1 MCRIWAH
8 PIKLFIMGYR
18 QFVNRLFPYLKIHI
32 WKLVFVSVL
41 MIFATVLETAI
52 PEITGRIV
60 DNLFS
65 TQRSADIALIF
76 SMTLFVVIALSSL
89 FALTSTSL
97 SSWVTNKVIMDLRVK
112 MFSKLL
118 RLPKSYFDKNTTGG
132 TLSKLTYDV
141 EQISAAAS
149 VIWLE
154 LIKSSFTVLILIIYL
169 FYKNVILSL
178 SLLIL
183 LPMVYFAVKFST
195 KRIRDGSKK
204 VQESMGKMTHL
215 LDENISGS
223 DLVKIYNAQ
232 SNEENK
238 FFQLVKVIRQQRF
251 KVDVAGGVNT
261 SVVNILIGLCL
272 AIVVYFSSTFLAMSA
287 GDFLAFF
294 TAMAML
300 VKPSKSLI
308 NINKPLQ
315 KAIIAG
321 TSVFGLID
329 EEPESN
335 AGTNKVDYSFGDI
348 SFNDVSFSYGNKT
361 KSLKKINLNI
371 SKGEIIAL
379 VGATGSGKTT
389 LVNLLTRFYKPS
401 TGTITI
407 NDQDIN
413 SFDLLSYRSNFSYV
427 DQNVRLFNDTI
438 SGNIAL
444 GQKDTMPMKSITNAA
459 KISNSNEFIEKLED
473 KYDSEIGEDGVTLS
487 GGQRQRLSIA
497 RAIAKDSP
505 ILILDEAT
513 SALDSAT
520 EKLVQSAINK
530 MQKGRTTIII
540 AHRLSTIKN
549 ADRIIVLKDGEIIE
563 QGTHSELIEASGEYL
578 KLTQQQR

>member
-1 MCRIWAH
+1 
-8 PIKLFIMGYR
+8 MGYK
-18 QFVNRLFPYLKIHI
+18 QFLKRLFPYLRTHLG
-32 WKLVFVSVL
+32 KLIFVSFL
-41 MIFATVLETAI
+41 MILSTALETAI

-60 DNLFS
+60 DNLF
-65 TQRSADIALIF
+65 TTERSRDSAFLYSII
-76 SMTLFVVIALSSL
+76 LFGVITLSSL

-97 SSWVTNKVIMDLRVK
+97 SSWVSNKVIMDLRVN

-118 RLPKSYFDKNTTGG
+118 RLPKSYFDKNTTGE

-154 LIKSSFTVLILIIYL
+154 LIKSLLTVIILIVYL
-169 FYKNVILSL
+169 FYKNYLLSL

-183 LPMVYFAVKFST
+183 LPLVYLAVKIST
-195 KRIRDGSKK
+195 IRIRKGSKK
-204 VQESMGKMTHL
+204 VLDSMGKMTHL
-215 LDENISGS
+215 LDENISGN

-232 SNEENK
+232 SHEEGK
-238 FFQLVKVIRQQRF
+238 FSQLVTTIRQQRF

-261 SVVNILIGLCL
+261 SIVNILIGLCL
-272 AIVVYFSSTFLAMSA
+272 ATVVYFSSTFLAMSA
-287 GDFLAFF
+287 GEFLAFF

-315 KAIIAG
+315 NAVIAG
-321 TSVFGLID
+321 TSIFGLID
-329 EEPESN
+329 EKPEYSPRRNKASN
-335 AGTNKVDYSFGDI
+335 PIGDI
-348 SFNDVSFSYGNKT
+348 SFQNVSFSYGYKAQ
-361 KSLKKINLNI
+361 SLKNINLNI
-371 SKGEIIAL
+371 KNGETIAL

-389 LVNLLTRFYKPS
+389 LVNLLTRFYNPTSGK
-401 TGTITI
+401 IFI
-407 NDQDIN
+407 NNEDII
-413 SFDLLSYRSNFSYV
+413 SFDLESFRSNFSYV
-427 DQNVRLFNDTI
+427 DQNVRLFNDSI
-438 SGNIAL
+438 SGNIAF
-444 GQKDTMPMKSITNAA
+444 GQKDKMSKETISNAA
-459 KISNSNEFIEKLED
+459 KISNSNEFIEKLD
-473 KYDSEIGEDGVTLS
+473 NKYDSEIGEDGVTLS

-578 KLTQQQR
+578 TLTQQQT